1 MNTRALIAIL
11 LLTSLLFDAGRS
23 HAEEEG
29 GAKVGPGKAVLAAD
43 AKDGM
48 RLSEAAIKR
57 LGLAFQDAKRGETQ
71 EVPPQTLVVSKEET
85 SVYRLRGGWIK
96 RVEVRVQSRSTRSV
110 KIQSEDLKPGDRVVV
125 SGAPFLRTAEQDV
138 LGSGKEE
145 GDER

>member
-1 MNTRALIAIL
+1 MSARSLITIL
-11 LLTSLLFDAGRS
+11 LLTPLILNSGRS

-29 GAKVGPGKAVLAAD
+29 GAKVGPGKAVLAAN

-71 EVPPQTLVVSKEET
+71 EVPPQSLVVSKEET

-96 RVEVRVQSRSTRSV
+96 RVEVRVISRSARSV
-110 KIQSEDLKPGDRVVV
+110 KIQSEDFKPGDRVVV
-125 SGAPFLRTAEQDV
+125 SGAPFLRTAELDV
-138 LGSGKEE
+138 LGSEKEE